1 MNQSNP
7 LITIITVTYNSAK
20 YVRDAIEG
28 VLAQTYKNIE
38 YIIAD
43 DCSTDETWNIVS
55 EYKDERI
62 VAYRNEKNL
71 REYPNRNKAINLAKG
86 EYLIFIDG
94 DDVIFPT
101 AIEYLLFYANQFP
114 DAALLIQ
121 KNYCN
126 NILFPALLTPKQIFC
141 NNYFGKKNLI
151 DSSFTANFFKTSI
164 LKKLGGLSEE
174 FTSGD
179 TEIRLRIG
187 VQYNIL
193 LVQGWVSWPRE
204 TPNQAS
210 SRIDIFKSNI
220 ESFKILQSLRSNYTK
235 SVEITD
241 DMLLDAEKTKLRN
254 ISINIFYLLKKMKI
268 SNAISLSKQFNISIL
283 KLAKTKKYSSFN
295 KDEFDNHNSGNP
307 YRKEFSRI
315 CNKEKI

>member
-1 MNQSNP
+1 
-7 LITIITVTYNSAK
+7 
-20 YVRDAIEG
+20 
-28 VLAQTYKNIE
+28 
-38 YIIAD
+38 D

-55 EYKDERI
+55 EYKDKRI

-126 NILFPALLTPKQIFC
+126 NILFPALLTPKQVFC
-141 NNYFGKKNLI
+141 NNYFGKRNLI
-151 DSSFTANFFKTSI
+151 DSSFTANFFKTDV

-174 FTSGD
+174 YTSGD
-179 TEIRLRIG
+179 TEIRLRIAM
-187 VQYNIL
+187 QYNIL

-210 SRIDIFKSNI
+210 SRIDVYKSNI
-220 ESFKILQSLRSNYTK
+220 ESFAMLELIKNSTVKSADILDEMVTDAVKIKLQTVSLTILYLIKKMQITTALKLKRHFKIGLLSLLQSKKYTSNFK
-235 SVEITD
+235 D
-241 DMLLDAEKTKLRN
+241 DFDNYSPKNAYNNEF
-254 ISINIFYLLKKMKI
+254 ISICKN
-268 SNAISLSKQFNISIL
+268 
-283 KLAKTKKYSSFN
+283 
-295 KDEFDNHNSGNP
+295 
-307 YRKEFSRI
+307 RI
-315 CNKEKI
+315 Q

>member
-1 MNQSNP
+1 MNSTP

-43 DCSTDETWNIVS
+43 DCSTDDTWKIIN
-55 EYKDERI
+55 EYKDDRI
-62 VAYRNEKNL
+62 VAYKNASNL

-94 DDVIFPT
+94 DDVMFPT
-101 AIEYLLFYANQFP
+101 AIEYLMFYANQFP
-114 DAALLIQ
+114 EAALLIQ

-126 NILFPALLTPKQIFC
+126 HILFPALLTPKQIFC
-141 NNYFGKKNLI
+141 NVYFGKRNLI
-151 DSSFTANFFKTSI
+151 DSSFTANLFKTSI
-164 LKKLGGLSEE
+164 LKNSGTLSEKYA
-174 FTSGD
+174 SGD

-187 VQYNIL
+187 MQHSVL

-210 SRIDIFKSNI
+210 SKIDIYKGSV
-220 ESFKILQSLRSNYTK
+220 ESFEMLQSIKNSPNRDTD
-235 SVEITD
+235 ITNE
-241 DMLLDAEKTKLRN
+241 MIVDAEKTKLRN
-254 ISINIFYLLKKMKI
+254 ISTHILYLLKKLKI
-268 SNAISLSKQFNISIL
+268 SNARKLSRQFNIGISNFLTI
-283 KLAKTKKYSSFN
+283 KKYSSIY
-295 KDEFDNHNSGNP
+295 KDEFDSYSPANP
-307 YRKEFSRI
+307 YRKEFLSI
-315 CNKEKI
+315 CNK